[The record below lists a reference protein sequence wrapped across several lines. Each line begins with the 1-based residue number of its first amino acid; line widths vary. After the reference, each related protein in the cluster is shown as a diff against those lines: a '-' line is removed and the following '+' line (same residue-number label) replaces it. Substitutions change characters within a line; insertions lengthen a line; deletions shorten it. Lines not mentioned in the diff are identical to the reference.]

1 MMIEREETQVLST
14 TGVAKILGVAPA
26 SVANWVNKGKLKAGR
41 TPGGHRRVSM
51 SDLLNFADRRNL
63 PVPPELRPSPS
74 KILIVDDEESLVKLL
89 VEEIRKRYPDLKILT
104 AYDGYTAG
112 HLVGAERPDV
122 VLLDL
127 RMPGMDGFEVCRR
140 IKADQRTKDVV
151 VIAMT
156 AYLSSEVEAQVLEAG
171 AECYLPKPLE
181 TEMLAEKLESVLR
194 LRI

>member
-1 MMIEREETQVLST
+1 MTENEEAQVLST
-14 TGVAKILGVAPA
+14 TRVAKILGVAPA
-26 SVANWVNKGKLKAGR
+26 SVANWVNQGELKAGR

-51 SDLLNFADRRNL
+51 SDLISFADRRNL

-89 VEEIRKRYPDLKILT
+89 VEEIRERYPDLTILT

-127 RMPGMDGFEVCRR
+127 RIPGMDGFEVCRR
-140 IKADQRTKDVV
+140 IKADQKTRDTA

-156 AYLSSEVEAQVLEAG
+156 AYPLPEVEGQVLEAG
-171 AECYLPKPLE
+171 AECCLPKPLE
-181 TEMLAEKLESVLR
+181 MEALVEKLESGLR